1 MNLNTKTLSFTI
13 ACLLGTSALQVNA
26 AIIDLQIDA
35 EATATAYGSSPLT
48 NTDSG
53 TTNVFVNTDV
63 DGEVAAAYSSA
74 QGESDGSFYS
84 SSSSQDYASATS
96 SVKQT
101 YTVTNDTSEDQFFD
115 FSFDVVGGLIES
127 MCGNSSDDDPYGLH
141 ENGYGSDTCESTG
154 FASASYMAEILFN
167 GLSVWDSAVSLSLDS
182 TGLTYTSSGT
192 ELSPIYTD
200 SNTYSWGDSSF
211 NIDLGL
217 VAAGS
222 DFTVE
227 YILTTQAESFTDEHF
242 NIYTESRAQFGDPSG
257 FGTTNVSFDTTAAT
271 ATTPTSVPLPATL
284 ALLGLG
290 LVGFRISKRK
300 VQK

>member
-1 MNLNTKTLSFTI
+1 MNLNKKTLSFTI
-13 ACLLGTSALQVNA
+13 ACLLGTSALQANA

-35 EATATAYGSSPLT
+35 QGTASAYGSSPLT

-53 TTNVFVNTDV
+53 TTDVSVYTSVN
-63 DGEVAAAYSSA
+63 GEVASAYSSA
-74 QGESDGSFYS
+74 SGESDGSFYS
-84 SSSSQDYASATS
+84 SSASYDYASATS

-115 FSFDVVGGLIES
+115 FSFDVVAGSLES
-127 MCGNSSDDDPYGLH
+127 MCGNSSDDNPYGIN
-141 ENGYGSDTCESTG
+141 ENGYGSDTCEDTG

-167 GLSVWDSAVSLSLDS
+167 GLSVWDSAVSMSLDS
-182 TGLTYTSSGT
+182 TGLTYVTSGT
-192 ELSPIYTD
+192 ELSPVDTD
-200 SNTYSWGDSSF
+200 SNTYYWSDSSF

-227 YILTTQAESFTDEHF
+227 YILTTQAESFTSEEF
-242 NIYTESRAQFGDPSG
+242 NIYTQGRAQFGDPSG

-271 ATTPTSVPLPATL
+271 TPTSVPVPATL

-300 VQK
+300 AQ